1 MTTPPEQKFAAQAES
16 MRRSNQE
23 LLLSYLPDIL
33 VQREGS
39 LIGELYPNRY
49 DTGGMPYEPDEPA
62 YIPDP
67 PYQPDIDRLEESLS
81 QNSNAEALAASQLET
96 SVNQY
101 GERYNVDP
109 HVTAFYGPP
118 DDLTT
123 RLIHPSEATAF
134 LHAKPAQLSLLQPLL
149 KFFMVDET
157 GAEEEIFFSDY
168 MTEEKSLELA
178 SLRRSGTAY
187 ETLTPRSQKGVN
199 VGIKSFNWDYH
210 NKHEGDRIIRAKL
223 ELYFG
228 SLAELVNV
236 NYLQF
241 LFTNGRK
248 DPMYPPLRGKAAAKA
263 AYQRSVML
271 GERVERRTKQLQDAM
286 QKDAEQENIG
296 ILDLEFGADRT
307 DYRQLKVAVGWSVP
321 KGSQQKLLRMFA
333 GSSKDR
339 RTKLDGFLAAVQRT
353 QRIIHLGLVDYEVD
367 FSQEGPTTLSLTYL
381 GSVDNY
387 LASNTSDIF
396 GQFNQGLMYTSDI
409 VSFAQNEL
417 PEALL
422 RKLTQDPIGTGLWP
436 EGYAY
441 ERTRKWRNLTK
452 EESQKHPPEIALSYT
467 GLMVEK
473 EILEDRWRI
482 ARYRDSLPGFKGE
495 YYEGGQHWGHNMAE
509 ISQQIETV
517 EELIEYYLKRTE
529 PKRFASPQKGDFDL
543 DRETVDTTP
552 QGVNVRKILFIRLG
566 DILKGAC
573 TLAGLRKDIK
583 LICGS
588 VDMYAL
594 GLLAQGSSGGSAQSS
609 AQRWLSIYD
618 IPISIEYYMQFFYE
632 KVIAKGRTTYPM
644 RSFINDIMSLVGALM
659 NHVTRY
665 SLKTR
670 FDQTV
675 YSSYQLVADRILT
688 PQSVLKYQQRQ
699 GSVIY
704 KPKKQSLH
712 NHYIIF
718 AHQMDTARR
727 YGNKDMD
734 EADGIYHYVLA
745 ADRGLA
751 RDFNFSKIEMPQYQA
766 LQIEAANYGE
776 SRLQRGIAAGRAL
789 ILPQNIQIEMFGNS
803 LHQNGDLIYVDSRAA
818 LGNFANE
825 ILSMGGYYRVVRC
838 EHRISPGDY
847 TTVLHCMFELPT
859 GRPPVNN
866 QEAENPG

>member
-1 MTTPPEQKFAAQAES
+1 
-16 MRRSNQE
+16 
-23 LLLSYLPDIL
+23 
-33 VQREGS
+33 
-39 LIGELYPNRY
+39 
-49 DTGGMPYEPDEPA
+49 
-62 YIPDP
+62 
-67 PYQPDIDRLEESLS
+67 
-81 QNSNAEALAASQLET
+81 
-96 SVNQY
+96 
-101 GERYNVDP
+101 
-109 HVTAFYGPP
+109 
-118 DDLTT
+118 
-123 RLIHPSEATAF
+123 
-134 LHAKPAQLSLLQPLL
+134 
-149 KFFMVDET
+149 
-157 GAEEEIFFSDY
+157 
-168 MTEEKSLELA
+168 
-178 SLRRSGTAY
+178 
-187 ETLTPRSQKGVN
+187 
-199 VGIKSFNWDYH
+199 
-210 NKHEGDRIIRAKL
+210 
-223 ELYFG
+223 
-228 SLAELVNV
+228 
-236 NYLQF
+236 
-241 LFTNGRK
+241 
-248 DPMYPPLRGKAAAKA
+248 
-263 AYQRSVML
+263 
-271 GERVERRTKQLQDAM
+271 
-286 QKDAEQENIG
+286 
-296 ILDLEFGADRT
+296 
-307 DYRQLKVAVGWSVP
+307 
-321 KGSQQKLLRMFA
+321 
-333 GSSKDR
+333 
-339 RTKLDGFLAAVQRT
+339 
-353 QRIIHLGLVDYEVD
+353 
-367 FSQEGPTTLSLTYL
+367 
-381 GSVDNY
+381 
-387 LASNTSDIF
+387 
-396 GQFNQGLMYTSDI
+396 
-409 VSFAQNEL
+409 
-417 PEALL
+417 
-422 RKLTQDPIGTGLWP
+422 
-436 EGYAY
+436 
-441 ERTRKWRNLTK
+441 
-452 EESQKHPPEIALSYT
+452 
-467 GLMVEK
+467 
-473 EILEDRWRI
+473 
-482 ARYRDSLPGFKGE
+482 
-495 YYEGGQHWGHNMAE
+495 
-509 ISQQIETV
+509 
-517 EELIEYYLKRTE
+517 
-529 PKRFASPQKGDFDL
+529 
-543 DRETVDTTP
+543 
-552 QGVNVRKILFIRLG
+552 
-566 DILKGAC
+566 
-573 TLAGLRKDIK
+573 
-583 LICGS
+583 
-588 VDMYAL
+588 MYAL